1 MRAVLML
8 RALGDYGRL
17 MVWPSN
23 LHMER
28 TVFDP
33 DTLQNREGWRN
44 NVSVEYLSITGLVV
58 AAALGFGAC
67 KKGRARSIRAFGAL
81 WFVLAYLPISNLLE
95 LNATVAEHWLYLP
108 SVGFLIFLIGCC
120 LDLPRHALRVAPAFA
135 LVLLLALGARSF
147 VRSSDWADSETF
159 YRRTLA
165 AGGTSLRVALNLG
178 QVYSSRGEHAKAEM
192 LFRRVLKI
200 SPDYPIAR
208 TNLGDALFHQ
218 GKTAEANAIFAA
230 ANKLAEEARKDHPR
244 TWIAALNVAHMY
256 YNEHKEPDALA
267 VLAKARV
274 DYPGTWEL
282 ISFEAEVLRQS
293 RGPES
298 ALPVVREFADAHW
311 WHSAAFL
318 ALGRLQAEAGKG
330 AEAEAA
336 LRHASWLDFHDAES
350 LNLLAMMKVR
360 ENRLDAACEIQQRAV
375 ARQPDQPRQYILL
388 SDILE
393 KMGRGT
399 EARAALARVHAL
411 EGLAKAQGKIAA
423 N

>member
-17 MVWPSN
+17 MVCPSN

-28 TVFDP
+28 SVFDP
-33 DTLQNREGWRN
+33 DTLQNRDGWRN
-44 NVSVEYLSITGLVV
+44 NVSVEYLSITGLAV
-58 AAALGFGAC
+58 ATALGFGAIR
-67 KKGRARSIRAFGAL
+67 KGRARRIRAFGAL
-81 WFVLAYLPISNLLE
+81 WFILAYLPISNLLE

-108 SVGFLIFLIGCC
+108 SVGFLIFLIGCF
-120 LDLPRHALRVAPAFA
+120 LELPRQTLRLTPGLAVI
-135 LVLLLALGARSF
+135 VLLALGARTF
-147 VRSSDWADSETF
+147 VRSTDWMDSETF

-165 AGGTSLRVALNLG
+165 SGGTSLRVALNLG
-178 QVYSSRGEHAKAEM
+178 QVYSSRGEHAKAEV

-218 GKTAEANAIFAA
+218 GKIEEANAIFAA
-230 ANKLAEEARKDHPR
+230 ANKLAEKARNDHPR

-256 YNEHKEPDALA
+256 NNEHNEAAALA
-267 VLAKARV
+267 ILAKARV

-282 ISFEAEVLRQS
+282 ISFEAEILRQLH
-293 RGPES
+293 GPAS
-298 ALPVVREFADAHW
+298 ALPVVRDFADAHW
-311 WHSAAFL
+311 WHSGAFI
-318 ALGRLQAEAGKG
+318 ALGRLYCEAGNVS
-330 AEAEAA
+330 EAEVA

-350 LNLLAMMKVR
+350 LNLIAMMKVR
-360 ENRLDAACEIQQRAV
+360 QNRLDVAYEIQRRAV
-375 ARQPDQPRQYILL
+375 ARQPDQPRQYLLL

-393 KMGRGT
+393 KMGRDS
-399 EARAALARVHAL
+399 EARAALAQVHVL
-411 EGLAKAQGKIAA
+411 EGLAKAQGKVAA